1 MAFDGEERVYVSLH
15 RDAHVDVWL
24 LCWTPENDTGW
35 HDHDV
40 SSGAVAVV
48 AGELVENNLTLAHG
62 ARETQVPAG
71 RVFSFGPDHIH
82 RLNGAVHGSISVHA
96 YSPPLWRM
104 GQYAV
109 SDAGVLRRVSL
120 SYADELRPIDDPE
133 PSTASPRLR
142 PMPVESFG
150 PSSRGP
156 VQKIV
161 LGSPPGPVLE
171 VLDLGATVHR
181 LWLTGG
187 DGVRRNVVLGHATA
201 EEYLTSKDY
210 VGAHRRP
217 LRQPDP
223 RCPVRARRADGAGRA
238 QRGRQP
244 AARWTGRLR
253 QAGLGGARAR
263 SRHRDPAAGQSR
275 R

>member
-1 MAFDGEERVYVSLH
+1 MGSGELTALAEEATLGGAGVPAERAAPLSTYPDHVTIADLLRRLPDRDLTGTELEALAAGIAHQPESWAHHVAFDSDDRVYVSLH
-15 RDAHVDVWL
+15 RDSHVDVWL

-62 ARETQVPAG
+62 ARETRVPAG

-109 SDAGVLRRVSL
+109 SDAGVLRRMSL

-133 PSTASPRLR
+133 P
-142 PMPVESFG
+142 
-150 PSSRGP
+150 
-156 VQKIV
+156 
-161 LGSPPGPVLE
+161 
-171 VLDLGATVHR
+171 D
-181 LWLTGG
+181 GG
-187 DGVRRNVVLGHATA
+187 
-201 EEYLTSKDY
+201 
-210 VGAHRRP
+210 
-217 LRQPDP
+217 
-223 RCPVRARRADGAGRA
+223 
-238 QRGRQP
+238 
-244 AARWTGRLR
+244 
-253 QAGLGGARAR
+253 
-263 SRHRDPAAGQSR
+263 
-275 R
+275 